1 MMNRVQGHRGTV
13 LLAEGDVLIR
23 MPLAQYLR
31 ECGYK
36 VLEATTLDEAK
47 LALGEANSAV
57 SVVVSSLQLAGNG
70 FGISN
75 WVKQHRPDLNVLLTG
90 TPRRA
95 VEVAAGLCSDD
106 SVPTPLKPQLLLR
119 RIRQMLATRKGAE
132 CGRAATGFV

>member
-47 LALGEANSAV
+47 LALGDANSAM

-90 TPRRA
+90 TPRR
-95 VEVAAGLCSDD
+95 VAAGLCSDD

-132 CGRAATGFV
+132 RGRAATEFV

>member
-1 MMNRVQGHRGTV
+1 
-13 LLAEGDVLIR
+13 
-23 MPLAQYLR
+23 
-31 ECGYK
+31 
-36 VLEATTLDEAK
+36 
-47 LALGEANSAV
+47 V

-132 CGRAATGFV
+132 CGRAATWFV

>member
-13 LLAEGDVLIR
+13 LLAEGDVLKR

-47 LALGEANSAV
+47 LALGDANSAV

-90 TPRRA
+90 TPRR
-95 VEVAAGLCSDD
+95 VAAGLCSDD

-132 CGRAATGFV
+132 RGRAATEFV

>member
-1 MMNRVQGHRGTV
+1 MNRVQGHRGTV
-13 LLAEGDVLIR
+13 LLAEGDVLKR

-47 LALGEANSAV
+47 LALGDANSAM

-90 TPRRA
+90 TPRR
-95 VEVAAGLCSDD
+95 VAAGLCSDD

-132 CGRAATGFV
+132 RGRAATEFV